1 MLTNFKI
8 MRNLIFLIGAFLIF
22 SCSPQNKKEEQTAEV
37 VGTYGATI
45 TEEGAISVEEMTDR
59 LSKTD
64 SLMVKVRG
72 EITATCAMKGCW
84 MNLVLA
90 DGAEM
95 RVTFKDYG
103 FFVPKEGMEGN
114 EALID
119 GVVTR
124 TLTDVETLKHYAEDA
139 GKSQAE
145 VDAITEPKEELAFV
159 ANGVI
164 IYKTQPETE

>member
-1 MLTNFKI
+1 
-8 MRNLIFLIGAFLIF
+8 MRNLLLLALAICMF
-22 SCSPQNKKEEQTAEV
+22 SCAGQKEEQQAEV
-37 VGTYGATI
+37 VGTYGEEINNKGVI
-45 TEEGAISVEEMTDR
+45 TVAEMEQQLAKADTVF
-59 LSKTD
+59 
-64 SLMVKVRG
+64 VKVKG

-90 DGAEM
+90 DGEEM

-119 GVVTR
+119 GMVTR
-124 TLTDVETLKHYAEDA
+124 TVTDVETLKHYAKDA
-139 GKSQAE
+139 GKSEE
-145 VDAITEPKEELAFV
+145 VIAAITEDKEELAFV

-164 IYKTQPETE
+164 IYKTEVAPQ